1 MWCMFVISHDFWC
14 MHCMDSV
21 CVWVEDMLEVIEVV
35 DVMIARDEVC
45 VAVVD
50 VGVAVRCAWVV

>member
-1 MWCMFVISHDFWC
+1 
-14 MHCMDSV
+14 MHCMDNG
-21 CVWVEDMLEVIEVV
+21 CVWVENMLEVIEVV

-50 VGVAVRCAWVV
+50 VGAAVRFA